1 MAKTVLSVV
10 ETAYRGVIEEQDDTI
25 LWLNHALKNS
35 GLDVS
40 VLLRANAVNYAV
52 KGQDASGLRF
62 GDVSLAH
69 APEIHKD
76 LEALIGKGVTVYL
89 VREDAQERGI
99 EEHDLL
105 QGVEKIARSEI
116 PRLFDRYEQVWHW

>member
-1 MAKTVLSVV
+1 
-10 ETAYRGVIEEQDDTI
+10 
-25 LWLNHALKNS
+25 
-35 GLDVS
+35 
-40 VLLRANAVNYAV
+40 
-52 KGQDASGLRF
+52 
-62 GDVSLAH
+62 
-69 APEIHKD
+69 